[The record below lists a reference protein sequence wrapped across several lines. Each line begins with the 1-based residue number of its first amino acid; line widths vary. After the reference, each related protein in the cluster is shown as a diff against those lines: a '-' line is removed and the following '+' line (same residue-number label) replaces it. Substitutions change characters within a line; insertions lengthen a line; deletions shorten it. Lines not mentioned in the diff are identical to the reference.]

1 MSTWLE
7 KYEQTID
14 AIWKSKELYE
24 DKCEDVHSVQ
34 KAYVACADY
43 LKSVCNHVLTG
54 RNEGSMLAAGYIDR
68 EVFQANVQR
77 RDAERRA
84 MHNGLIAEKNM
95 TNRICDLY
103 GVEQIFPKTEDRD
116 EIADMAGS
124 VSLELFLVG
133 TDKDEKQI
141 QTVVDAYDSVKP
153 IDRAVDEVVNK
164 GKKIVIP
171 DKFKDEER
179 R

>member
-14 AIWKSKELYE
+14 AIWKSKETYE
-24 DKCEDVHSVQ
+24 DKCSDVHSVQ
-34 KAYVACADY
+34 SAYVACADY
-43 LKSVCNHVLTG
+43 VKSVCNHVLAV
-54 RNEGSMLAAGYIDR
+54 RNDGSMLAAGRIDGETFR
-68 EVFQANVQR
+68 TNVQR
-77 RDAERRA
+77 RDTERRA

-95 TNRICDLY
+95 ANRICDMY
-103 GVEQIFPKTEDRD
+103 EAKPIFPQTEDRD
-116 EIADMAGS
+116 EIANMAGS
-124 VSLELFLVG
+124 VTLELFLVG
-133 TDKDEKQI
+133 TGKDEKQI

-153 IDRAVDEVVNK
+153 IDKAVDEVVNK

-171 DKFKDEER
+171 DKFREEER